1 MKTKYPNISLALI
14 ALLALAF
21 GGVFLLIWASAEPF
35 NQQGWQDIATMAWAL
50 VPVGLFLLMLS
61 LGRAVS
67 YLYRPFRTYLEART
81 RQVVAERLCLIE
93 STAAQV
99 ALNDALMWQARHNSK
114 AARVGR

>member
-1 MKTKYPNISLALI
+1 MKRSYMLTALN

-21 GGVFLLIWASAEPF
+21 GGVFFLMWSSAQPF
-35 NQQGWQDIATMAWAL
+35 NQQGWQDIATAAWAL

-61 LGRAVS
+61 VGRAVS
-67 YLYRPFRTYLEART
+67 YLYRPFRTYLEERT

-99 ALNDALMWQARHNSK
+99 ALNDALMWQARHNAK
-114 AARVGR
+114 AQSVGR